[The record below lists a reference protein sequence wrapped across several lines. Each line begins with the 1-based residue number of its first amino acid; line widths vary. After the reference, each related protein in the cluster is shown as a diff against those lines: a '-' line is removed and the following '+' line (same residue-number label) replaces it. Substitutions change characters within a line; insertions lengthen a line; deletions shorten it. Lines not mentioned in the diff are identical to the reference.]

1 MENNNIENQQNLII
15 INNVL
20 DENDAFD
27 KCVSHLLNLKEN
39 FKDESFFMQWVEDV
53 VTWQLAKNNIDEV
66 ILDFTNNKSGCIEN
80 SIALS
85 SKGLKNLNLSRFAQ
99 LTDTLIHKF
108 NHYITD
114 LNNQN
119 VKKDEFGNVNARYI
133 RDIPYRDMYK
143 FLAKHFN
150 DKILLGD
157 ILYGMYYKCEY
168 EEIARNVAFDDN
180 IHLVESAM
188 DKASFTQKFYLKKLL
203 DTIIK
208 YERKSK
214 QSFAEDVSQYS
225 NFRYILQNIS
235 EDFQKDLTIKSD
247 EDYELL
253 RAARYLYVSDELD
266 QVNFKKLVDQNQV
279 NSAFSLVDEIDF
291 INNIENILQLDKLLK
306 HNNMDIK
313 NAQFKTL
320 DSDRVLEVVN
330 QYNMQKAQ
338 NVDSISKQEI
348 HNNIKDNHI
357 NDDREDKD
365 YTTLEQKR

>member
-1 MENNNIENQQNLII
+1 MEKNNMENQQNLII

-20 DENDAFD
+20 GEKDAFD
-27 KCVSHLLNLKEN
+27 KCVSHLLNLNENLKDEN
-39 FKDESFFMQWVEDV
+39 FSMQWVEDV

-85 SKGLKNLNLSRFAQ
+85 SKGLSDLNLKRFAQ
-99 LTDTLIHKF
+99 LTDMLIHKF

-119 VKKDEFGNVNARYI
+119 VKKDEFGNVNSRYI
-133 RDIPYRDMYK
+133 SDMPYRDMYS
-143 FLAKHFN
+143 FLSKHFN

-157 ILYGMYYKCEY
+157 ILYGMYYKCEH
-168 EEIARNVAFDDN
+168 EEIARNMAFDEN

-208 YERKSK
+208 DKKKIK

-225 NFRYILQNIS
+225 NFRYTLQKIS

-247 EDYELL
+247 EDYGLL
-253 RAARYLYVSDELD
+253 RAARYLYASDELD
-266 QVNFKKLVDQNQV
+266 QANFKKLVDQNQV
-279 NSAFSLVDEIDF
+279 NSACLLIDEHNF
-291 INNIENILQLDKLLK
+291 RNNIDNIVKLNELLK
-306 HNNMDIK
+306 HNNVHIK
-313 NAQFKTL
+313 DAKFTTL
-320 DSDRVLEVVN
+320 DKERVLEVVGQSN
-330 QYNMQKAQ
+330 LQKIES
-338 NVDSISKQEI
+338 DSEQELVEQDCNATI
-348 HNNIKDNHI
+348 
-357 NDDREDKD
+357 
-365 YTTLEQKR
+365 EQKR